1 MNRYTRDFNPRDSN
15 YKGVIR
21 YIMNDVITFK
31 NSMILRGATQSDS
44 SRRQVAAAI
53 EMSIDRIF
61 FALYY
66 KRAPHKSVTHV
77 HRLML
82 KMGSMISRLVGK
94 TELNSAEKSILSG
107 LDNIRSIILNDFD
120 MNGISI
126 DQTLLNDY
134 MSVYDPTNR
143 IRRSFWFI
151 LSLTNRISYS
161 DTSLVVPYLRITSDN
176 DYVKDL
182 VPIELCFNKAKEV
195 KPPASLWYNIFNGL
209 RFNISLLENKENFDK
224 LCATINI
231 GVLPD
236 VCSGIGITRFYYE
249 AYNASLA
256 TQRFV
261 NETSA
266 YIEDFDL
273 IDMSVKSNNADVSQH
288 TILIKPYASLEAD
301 FTDSV
306 DPGEEAPEKTDKAE
320 TPDPAEPADETSS
333 ETIEDPDASEADAPD
348 KSETDETS
356 DPTSTEEDPAIPS
369 DDGSNNEEETKPPL
383 LGINLALANNE
394 TLDSFLYKVTVAKF
408 IDNVIQFN
416 HDELPLET
424 VATLT
429 QWKSALLFL
438 TDAEETK
445 KLLAEL
451 KIKMK

>member
-1 MNRYTRDFNPRDSN
+1 
-15 YKGVIR
+15 
-21 YIMNDVITFK
+21 MNDVITFK
-31 NSMILRGATQSDS
+31 NSMILREATQIDPA
-44 SRRQVAAAI
+44 RKQVAAAI
-53 EMSIDRIF
+53 EMSVDRIF

-66 KRAPHKSVTHV
+66 KRAPHKSVNHI
-77 HRLML
+77 HRLIL
-82 KMGSMISRLVGK
+82 KMGSMISRLVANVS
-94 TELNSAEKSILSG
+94 LNQSEKSLLSSLDTLRSVILTD
-107 LDNIRSIILNDFD
+107 LDINSV
-120 MNGISI
+120 SI
-126 DQTLLNDY
+126 DQMLLDDY
-134 MSVYDPTNR
+134 MRSYDPTNR
-143 IRRSFWFI
+143 IRRSLWFV
-151 LSLTNRISYS
+151 LSLTNRLEYTDASII
-161 DTSLVVPYLRITSDN
+161 VPYLRITSSN

-182 VPIELCFNKAKEV
+182 VPIELSFNKKKEI
-195 KPPASLWYNIFNGL
+195 KPTSNQHLWYNIFNGL
-209 RFNISLLENKENFDK
+209 RFNTSLLENKENFDK

-236 VCSGIGITRFYYE
+236 IGSGIGITRFYYE
-249 AYNASLA
+249 AYNASLV

-261 NETSA
+261 KESSA
-266 YIEDFDL
+266 FIEDFDL
-273 IDMSVKSNNADVSQH
+273 IESTIKSNNADASQH

-301 FTDSV
+301 LTDSV
-306 DPGEEAPEKTDKAE
+306 DPGEDAPKKTDEA
-320 TPDPAEPADETSS
+320 DPAEPESADEDSS
-333 ETIEDPDASEADAPD
+333 ETIEDPDTTEADAPD
-348 KSETDETS
+348 KSETAEAG

-429 QWKSALLFL
+429 QWKSMFLFL